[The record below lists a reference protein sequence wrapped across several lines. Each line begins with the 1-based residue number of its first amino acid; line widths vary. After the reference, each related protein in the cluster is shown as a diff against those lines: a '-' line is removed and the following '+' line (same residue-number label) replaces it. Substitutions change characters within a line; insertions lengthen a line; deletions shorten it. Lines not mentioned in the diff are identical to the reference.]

1 MSGDVI
7 SHFERVDF
15 QECSMGLLF
24 AWQSNY
30 GLIHRTSSNIYSFFD
45 SSEERERERQKISHC
60 YTLMCLY
67 LCLPVCFGCSKF
79 ADTKTDSPKRN
90 ETERN
95 AFRFDSILNIRS
107 DAVFCSFQCG
117 ETEIERMKEG
127 NEQKLS
133 ETVR

>member
-1 MSGDVI
+1 MLFLTSIESI
-7 SHFERVDF
+7 SKNVRWDF
-15 QECSMGLLF
+15 CLLGKVTMDLF
-24 AWQSNY
+24 IELHQIFIRFS
-30 GLIHRTSSNIYSFFD
+30 IHRK
-45 SSEERERERQKISHC
+45 RERERQKISHC

-67 LCLPVCFGCSKF
+67 LCLPVCFGRSKF